1 MTSYSIQI
9 SARGSIKRKRGYK
22 HEDRYIFV
30 DYGKCSIKLNQNLLV
45 KRPRDFGGDDSGI
58 SLSAPS
64 YMSQNPLSNA
74 QVKELAA
81 YAAGNG
87 KTLFNFLFNDMK
99 FTPHKYTEKEQAD
112 FRARGEVTFPYAYY
126 TDGFGNYVPNA
137 NPSCIVLYIVY

>member
-1 MTSYSIQI
+1 
-9 SARGSIKRKRGYK
+9 
-22 HEDRYIFV
+22 
-30 DYGKCSIKLNQNLLV
+30 
-45 KRPRDFGGDDSGI
+45 
-58 SLSAPS
+58 
-64 YMSQNPLSNA
+64 MSQNPLSNA
-74 QVKELAA
+74 QVMELAA